1 MKSRGELIQYRVARA
16 KESLAAT
23 KDLFAN
29 GYYNDAASRMYY
41 ACFYILLAYICMK
54 QLKAETHKGVRIVFQ
69 QELIKTR
76 LIDEKFSKLYAKLFN
91 RRFESEHAEFINYAK
106 DDAKPLISEVEQ
118 FIITVEKLIISTITN
133 A

>member
-1 MKSRGELIQYRVARA
+1 MIQYRVSRA

-23 KDLFAN
+23 KDLMAN
-29 GYYNDAASRMYY
+29 GYYNDAANRVYY
-41 ACFYILLAYICMK
+41 ACFYILLAFICSK
-54 QLKAETHKGVRIVFQ
+54 QLKAETHKRVRMVF

-76 LIDEKFSKLYAKLFN
+76 LIDEKFSNLYAKLFN

-106 DDAKPLISEVEQ
+106 DDVKPLISEVEQ
-118 FIITVEKLIISTITN
+118 FSITVEKLIISTIRN

>member
-41 ACFYILLAYICMK
+41 ASFYILLAYICAK
-54 QLKAETHKGVRIVFQ
+54 QLKAETHKRVQIVFH
-69 QELIKTR
+69 ELIKTG
-76 LIDEKFSKLYAKLFN
+76 LIDEKFSKLYSKLFN
-91 RRFESEHAEFINYAK
+91 RRFESEHAEFVNYAIA
-106 DDAKPLISEVEQ
+106 DVKPLISEVEE